1 MADPKKMTM
10 AGAKALYNQ
19 PSSDAA
25 AIAEKRKNIDEY
37 NDAVQ
42 PSRTDSSAPASVPQ
56 TSSVDKVN
64 TGSTARYGG
73 RPGEKRPDQMDSYKK
88 GGKVKK
94 TGPAYMHK
102 GEIVVPVKKVKKL
115 KQLSGAQKVLSGK

>member
-1 MADPKKMTM
+1 MADKTMTM

-19 PSSDAA
+19 PDNDVAGVVA
-25 AIAEKRKNIDEY
+25 KNNAIKEY

-42 PSRTDSSAPASVPQ
+42 PSRTDTPAASVPS

-64 TGSTARYGG
+64 TGKAAKYGSK
-73 RPGEKRPDQMDSYKK
+73 PGEKRPDQMDSYKK

-102 GEIVVPVKKVKKL
+102 GEGVLTVKKRKKIK
-115 KQLSGAQKVLSGK
+115 KQISGAQKVLSGL